1 MITIIDNFSYQ
12 GAKPNFVRDQF
23 DTLAAMKAFRESSL
37 PPHGFITYCIETD
50 KYYKFDID
58 NEIDESTG
66 KWKEYTGDMIAITDE
81 EINELWEST

>member
-23 DTLAAMKAFRESSL
+23 DTLASMKAFRESSL
-37 PPHGFITYCIETD
+37 PPRGFITYCIETD

-58 NEIDESTG
+58 NTVDETTG
-66 KWKEYTGDMIAITDE
+66 KWREYLNGFTPISNE
-81 EINELWEST
+81 EIIEQF

>member
-12 GAKPNFVRDQF
+12 GGKPNFVRDQF
-23 DTLAAMKAFRESSL
+23 DTLASIKAFRESSL

-50 KYYKFDID
+50 KYYKFDTN

-66 KWKEYTGDMIAITDE
+66 KWREYTGNLTPITNE
-81 EINELWEST
+81 EIIEMF